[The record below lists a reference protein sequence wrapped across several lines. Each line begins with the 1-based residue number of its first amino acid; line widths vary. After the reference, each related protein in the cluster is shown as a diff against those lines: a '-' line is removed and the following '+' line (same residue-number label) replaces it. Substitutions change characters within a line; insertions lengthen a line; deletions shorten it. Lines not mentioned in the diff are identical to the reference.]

1 MHGLRSAI
9 NSGAPASASLVSTKE
24 GCRRTGGGSLMALQI
39 AREERRATDQRSED
53 RHWGV
58 VDRAILLF
66 RRKKLLVRV
75 VNVSSGGI
83 MIEAD
88 IMPRIG
94 EAVAVEFEGFDR
106 LGAVVRWIK
115 AGRIGLDL
123 GDGSI
128 DLGAPPAAGTAPRL

>member
-9 NSGAPASASLVSTKE
+9 KSGEAASASLVSTKE
-24 GCRRTGGGSLMALQI
+24 GCRRTGGGSLVGLRI
-39 AREERRATDQRSED
+39 AREERRATDQRRED

-58 VDRAILLF
+58 VDRAIFLF

-75 VNVSSGGI
+75 INISSSGI

-94 EAVAVEFEGFDR
+94 EAVTIEFEGFER
-106 LGAVVRWIK
+106 LPAIVRWIK

-128 DLGAPPAAGTAPRL
+128 DLGSAPIAGTAPRL

>member
-9 NSGAPASASLVSTKE
+9 LTGEPASASLVTTKE
-24 GCRRTGGGSLMALQI
+24 SCRRKTGGGSLASLEI
-39 AREERRATDQRSED
+39 AREERRATDQRRED

-58 VDRAILLF
+58 VDRAILVF

-75 VNVSSGGI
+75 VNISSSGI
-83 MIEAD
+83 MIESD

-94 EAVAVEFEGFDR
+94 EKVSVDFEGFDR
-106 LGAVVRWIK
+106 LEGVVRWIRR
-115 AGRIGLDL
+115 GRIGLDL

-128 DLGAPPAAGTAPRL
+128 DLS

>member
-9 NSGAPASASLVSTKE
+9 LAGEPASESLISSKE
-24 GCRRTGGGSLMALQI
+24 RCRREVSGGSLAQLRI
-39 AREERRATDQRSED
+39 AREERRATNQRRED

-58 VDRAILLF
+58 VDRAMIVF

-75 VNVSSGGI
+75 INVSSGGI
-83 MIEAD
+83 MIEAE
-88 IMPRIG
+88 IVPRIG

-106 LGAVVRWIK
+106 LQGIVRWVK
-115 AGRIGLDL
+115 QGRIGLDL

-128 DLGAPPAAGTAPRL
+128 DLG

>member
-9 NSGAPASASLVSTKE
+9 LSGESASATLVSTKE
-24 GCRRTGGGSLMALQI
+24 RCRRKSGGSLASLEI
-39 AREERRATDQRSED
+39 AREERRATDQRRED

-58 VDRAILLF
+58 VDRAILVF

-75 VNVSSGGI
+75 VNVSSSGI

-94 EAVAVEFEGFDR
+94 EEMTVEFEGFER
-106 LGAVVRWIK
+106 LQGIVRWIR

-123 GDGSI
+123 GEGSI
-128 DLGAPPAAGTAPRL
+128 DLG

>member
-9 NSGAPASASLVSTKE
+9 QSGESASATLLSNKE
-24 GCRRTGGGSLMALQI
+24 RCRRQAQEAGGSLTALRI
-39 AREERRATDQRSED
+39 PREERRVTNQRRED

-58 VDRAILLF
+58 VDRAILLC

-75 VNVSSGGI
+75 INVSSSGI

-88 IMPRIG
+88 IMPCIG
-94 EAVAVEFEGFDR
+94 EKVAVEFEGFDR
-106 LGAVVRWIK
+106 IEGVVRWIK
-115 AGRIGLDL
+115 QGRIGLDL

-128 DLGAPPAAGTAPRL
+128 DLS

>member
-9 NSGAPASASLVSTKE
+9 QSGEPASASLVSTKE
-24 GCRRTGGGSLMALQI
+24 RCRRTSGGSLTSLEI
-39 AREERRATDQRSED
+39 PREERRSTDQRRED

-58 VDRAILLF
+58 VDRAILVF
-66 RRKKLLVRV
+66 RNKKLLVRV
-75 VNVSSGGI
+75 VNVSSSGI

-94 EAVAVEFEGFDR
+94 EKVAVDFEGFDR
-106 LGAVVRWIK
+106 LDAVVRWIK
-115 AGRIGLDL
+115 SGRIGLDL

-128 DLGAPPAAGTAPRL
+128 DLG

>member
-9 NSGAPASASLVSTKE
+9 LTGEPVSASLVTTKE
-24 GCRRTGGGSLMALQI
+24 SCRRQAGGSLTSLRI
-39 AREERRATDQRSED
+39 ARGERRATNQRSED

-58 VDRAILLF
+58 VDRAMIVF

-75 VNVSSGGI
+75 VNVSSSGI

-94 EAVAVEFEGFDR
+94 EKVSVDFEGFDR
-106 LGAVVRWIK
+106 IQGVVRWIK
-115 AGRIGLDL
+115 GGRIGLDL
-123 GDGSI
+123 GEGSI
-128 DLGAPPAAGTAPRL
+128 DVG

>member
-9 NSGAPASASLVSTKE
+9 QSGEAASASLVSTKE
-24 GCRRTGGGSLMALQI
+24 ACRRKSGGSLTSLEI
-39 AREERRATDQRSED
+39 PREERRSTDQRRED

-58 VDRAILLF
+58 VDRAMLVF

-75 VNVSSGGI
+75 VNVSSSGI

-94 EAVAVEFEGFDR
+94 EKVTVDFEGFDR
-106 LGAVVRWIK
+106 LEGVVRWIRG
-115 AGRIGLDL
+115 GRIGLDL

-128 DLGAPPAAGTAPRL
+128 DLG

>member
-9 NSGAPASASLVSTKE
+9 LSGEAGSSSLISTKE
-24 GCRRTGGGSLMALQI
+24 RCRREASGGSLADLRI
-39 AREERRATDQRSED
+39 PREERRVTNQRREE

-58 VDRAILLF
+58 VDRAMIVF

-75 VNVSSGGI
+75 INVSSSGI
-83 MIEAD
+83 MIEAE

-94 EAVAVEFEGFDR
+94 EKVSVDFEGFDR
-106 LGAVVRWIK
+106 LQGVVRWIK
-115 AGRIGLDL
+115 GGRIGLDL

-128 DLGAPPAAGTAPRL
+128 DLG

>member
-9 NSGAPASASLVSTKE
+9 LSGESASGSLVSTKE
-24 GCRRTGGGSLMALQI
+24 SCRRQAGGSLTGVRI
-39 AREERRATDQRSED
+39 PREERRITDQRRED
-53 RHWGV
+53 RHWGI
-58 VDRAILLF
+58 VDRAMLVF

-75 VNVSSGGI
+75 INVSSSGI

-94 EAVAVEFEGFDR
+94 ENVGVEFEGFER
-106 LGAVVRWIK
+106 LQGVVRWVK
-115 AGRIGLDL
+115 HGRIGLDL

-128 DLGAPPAAGTAPRL
+128 DLG

>member
-9 NSGAPASASLVSTKE
+9 QSGESASATLLSNKE
-24 GCRRTGGGSLMALQI
+24 RCRRQAQEAGASLTALRI
-39 AREERRATDQRSED
+39 TREERRVTNQRRED

-75 VNVSSGGI
+75 INVSSSGI

-94 EAVAVEFEGFDR
+94 EKVAVEFEGFDR
-106 LGAVVRWIK
+106 IEGVVRWIK
-115 AGRIGLDL
+115 QGRIGLDL

-128 DLGAPPAAGTAPRL
+128 DLS